1 MLGAEE
7 IAGIDH
13 GARRENSARPV
24 ARLGLALEPWD
35 GLGAWARAERLDAV
49 FLHRPWGLAPGV
61 LPPGTGLLASHRPFD
76 ERLTTGFNPALA
88 ARLGMTGLEPLGERD
103 GRPLGMLGAVAR
115 QPFDDLLARARTEFG
130 GVEAAQPPRGG
141 EVARLA
147 AVNAMTDAL
156 VREAAAR
163 GADAYLTGVQ
173 RVPARAAV
181 AETGI
186 GVVAVGH
193 RRAEEWGL
201 RELARRFRERWTGLA
216 AVPWPH
222 P

>member
-1 MLGAEE
+1 VLGAEE
-7 IAGIDH
+7 VAGIDH
-13 GARRENSARPV
+13 GARRDPARPV

-49 FLHRPWGLAPGV
+49 FLHRPWGLAPGA

-88 ARLGMTGLEPLGERD
+88 ARLGMTGLESLGERE
-103 GRPLGMLGAVAR
+103 GRPPGMLGAVEP
-115 QPFDDLLARARTEFG
+115 QTFGDLLARVREEFG
-130 GVEAAQPPRGG
+130 GVEAVQPPRGG
-141 EVARLA
+141 EVARVA

-156 VREAAAR
+156 VREAAER
-163 GADAYLTGVQ
+163 GADAYLTGVV
-173 RVPARAAV
+173 RAPARAAV

-201 RELARRFRERWTGLA
+201 RELARLFRERWPGLEA
-216 AVPWPH
+216 ATWPH

>member
-1 MLGAEE
+1 VLGAEE

-13 GARRENSARPV
+13 GARRDPARPV

-35 GLGAWARAERLDAV
+35 GLGAWAREADLDAV
-49 FLHRPWGLAPGV
+49 FLHRPWGLAPGT

-88 ARLGMTGLEPLGERD
+88 IRLGMTGLEPIGERA
-103 GRPLGMLGAVAR
+103 GQPPGMLGAVAR
-115 QPFDDLLARARTEFG
+115 QPFEGWLARAREEFG

-141 EVARLA
+141 EVARVA

-163 GADAYLTGVQ
+163 GADAYLTGVL

-201 RELARRFRERWTGLA
+201 RELARLFRERWPGLA
-216 AVPWPH
+216 AATWPH

>member
-1 MLGAEE
+1 M
-7 IAGIDH
+7 
-13 GARRENSARPV
+13 RPV

-35 GLGAWARAERLDAV
+35 GLAEWAAAASLDAV
-49 FLHRPWGLAPGV
+49 FLHRPWGLAPGA

-103 GRPLGMLGAVAR
+103 GRPLGMTGAVERLSFAE
-115 QPFDDLLARARTEFG
+115 LLARVSGEFR
-130 GVEAAQPPRGG
+130 GVEAAGPPRGG
-141 EVARLA
+141 EAARVAV
-147 AVNAMTDAL
+147 VNAMTDAL
-156 VREAAAR
+156 VREAAGR
-163 GADAYLTGVQ
+163 GADVYLTGQ
-173 RVPARAAV
+173 LRAPARAAV

-186 GVVAVGH
+186 GVVAAGH

-201 RELARRFRERWTGLA
+201 RELARLLRARWPGLA
-216 AVPWPH
+216 TAVWPH

>member
-7 IAGIDH
+7 IAGIGN
-13 GARRENSARPV
+13 GARRDPARPV

-49 FLHRPWGLAPGV
+49 FLHRPWGLTPGA
-61 LPPGTGLLASHRPFD
+61 LPPGAGLLASHRPFD

-88 ARLGMTGLEPLGERD
+88 ARLGMTKLEPLGERE
-103 GRPLGMLGAVAR
+103 GRPLGMLGTVAR
-115 QPFDDLLARARTEFG
+115 QPFGDFLARTREEFG
-130 GVEAAQPPRGG
+130 GVEAAHPPRRG
-141 EVARLA
+141 EGARVA

-156 VREAAAR
+156 VREAAER
-163 GADAYLTGVQ
+163 GADVYLTGVQ

-201 RELARRFRERWTGLA
+201 RELARLLRERWPGLV

>member
-7 IAGIDH
+7 IAGIEH
-13 GARRENSARPV
+13 GARRDPARPV

-49 FLHRPWGLAPGV
+49 FLHRPWGLAPGA

-88 ARLGMTGLEPLGERD
+88 ARLGMTGVASFGERG
-103 GRPLGMLGAVAR
+103 GRSPGMIGAVGR
-115 QPFDDLLARARTEFG
+115 QSWESWLARVREEFG
-130 GVEAAQPPRGG
+130 GVEAALPPRGG
-141 EVARLA
+141 EVARVA
-147 AVNAMTDAL
+147 AASAMTDAL
-156 VREAAAR
+156 VREAAEQ
-163 GADAYLTGVQ
+163 GADAYLTGVL

-181 AETGI
+181 AETGM
-186 GVVAVGH
+186 GVAAAGH

-201 RELARRFRERWTGLA
+201 RELARLLGEHWPGLA
-216 AVPWPH
+216 AAVWPH

>member
-1 MLGAEE
+1 M
-7 IAGIDH
+7 
-13 GARRENSARPV
+13 RPV

-35 GLGAWARAERLDAV
+35 GLAAWAAAASLDAV
-49 FLHRPWGLAPGV
+49 FLHRPWGLAPGA

-103 GRPLGMLGAVAR
+103 GRPLGMTGAVEPQRFAA
-115 QPFDDLLARARTEFG
+115 FLARVREELG
-130 GVEAAQPPRGG
+130 GVEASAPPRGG
-141 EVARLA
+141 EVARVA
-147 AVNAMTDAL
+147 AANAMTDAL
-156 VREAAAR
+156 VREAAGR
-163 GADAYLTGVQ
+163 GADVYLTGQ
-173 RVPARAAV
+173 LRAPTRAAV

-186 GVVAVGH
+186 GVVATGH

-201 RELARRFRERWTGLA
+201 RELARLLRARWPGLA
-216 AVPWPH
+216 TEVWPH